1 MKLCF
6 FMDSIYSL
14 GGAQRCTITLA
25 NEMVN
30 KGYDVTIICTVKVPI
45 DIRVHHNIDKRVKI
59 VLLEWHNILNS
70 ILTAWTKIFVF
81 INNRTE
87 ILKNNKRILKYIYYT
102 KNTKAMKRVE
112 NFFDS
117 NNFDCVIGVS
127 AIHTMILSLL
137 NKKENTKFIGWQ
149 HSSTDRY
156 FRMKE
161 QFFWH
166 QDILMKDALN
176 ILDHYVVLT
185 KNDKE
190 KLCKLFNSTKI
201 INIPNPN
208 SFHCNENIIRKR
220 NKTIIS
226 VGRYNIV
233 KGYDLLIEAFSIFH
247 KSNPDYE
254 LKIVGDGTE
263 RDNLEKLI
271 KNFDLEGF
279 VILTGV
285 LDNVKKEYLDSDF
298 YVMSSRQEG
307 FPVVLIEAME
317 CGLPIVTFDLP
328 CVHEILNDQCGYVVE
343 YMNIEALADAML
355 KLASIQDKKN
365 IRNACHEQANK
376 FKVENI
382 IKEWEKIL

>member
-70 ILTAWTKIFVF
+70 ILTAWTKMFVF

-102 KNTKAMKRVE
+102 KNTKSMKRVE

-176 ILDHYVVLT
+176 ILDYYVVLT

-208 SFHCNENIIRKR
+208 SFYCNENIIRKR

-271 KNFDLEGF
+271 KNFDLEGS

-328 CVHEILNDQCGYVVE
+328 CVHEIVNDKFAYISEYLNVE
-343 YMNIEALADAML
+343 KLAENLNKITNNKNRDTMRIEA
-355 KLASIQDKKN
+355 KKK
-365 IRNACHEQANK
+365 AAE
-376 FKVENI
+376 FKVENVM
-382 IKEWEKIL
+382 KEWEKII